1 MKNLLVLIF
10 LAFTFGLFSQTR
22 LDSLVL
28 KEINDYRVS
37 LKLNPVTFSKDCYT
51 ISKDH
56 TTKLVETKDSLYHSK
71 NFIAAEVV
79 TRVSS
84 RVDVN
89 EKDIE
94 VMLAKDIVNSW
105 KKSPEHNRIITSPKY
120 KFGGS
125 SAIISS
131 KKPKGFVLDE
141 NKKGKMFKKADT
153 MTAKMS
159 KKKKGKIMKGRR

>member
-71 NFIAAEVV
+71 NIAAEVV
-79 TRVSS
+79 TRVST

-94 VMLAKDIVNSW
+94 VIIAKEIVNSW
-105 KKSPEHNRIITSPKY
+105 KKSPEHNKIITSKKY

-141 NKKGKMFKKADT
+141 NKKGKMISIYVVFSTTNLK
-153 MTAKMS
+153 
-159 KKKKGKIMKGRR
+159 

>member
-79 TRVSS
+79 TRVST

-94 VMLAKDIVNSW
+94 VIIAKEIVNSW
-105 KKSPEHNRIITSPKY
+105 KKSPEHNKIITSKKY

-131 KKPKGFVLDE
+131 KKAKGFVLDE
-141 NKKGKMFKKADT
+141 NKKGKMISTYVVFSTTNLK
-153 MTAKMS
+153 
-159 KKKKGKIMKGRR
+159 

>member
-71 NFIAAEVV
+71 NIAAEVV
-79 TRVSS
+79 TRVST

-94 VMLAKDIVNSW
+94 VIIAKEIVNSW
-105 KKSPEHNRIITSPKY
+105 KKSPEHNRIITSKKY

-141 NKKGKMFKKADT
+141 NKKGKMISIYVVFSTTNLK
-153 MTAKMS
+153 
-159 KKKKGKIMKGRR
+159 

>member
-10 LAFTFGLFSQTR
+10 LVFTFSLFSQTR

-37 LKLNPVTFSKDCYT
+37 LKLNPLTFSKDCFQ
-51 ISKDH
+51 ISETH
-56 TTKLVETKDSLYHSK
+56 TKKLIQTKNSIYHSD
-71 NFIAAEVV
+71 NFIGAEVV

-84 RVDVN
+84 RLDFN

-94 VMLAKDIVNSW
+94 VIIPKEIVNSW

-141 NKKGKMFKKADT
+141 NKKGKMISVYVVFSTTNLK
-153 MTAKMS
+153 
-159 KKKKGKIMKGRR
+159 